1 MNYFVTL
8 GNNEPY
14 LKTIEDN
21 AFSSKASSE
30 ALRLKH
36 TVVCSQ
42 GGGLGPSSKVAL
54 KLRWRLLRR
63 WCEHCLDMSSPDH
76 DLCDSN
82 KSLMRQLVG
91 KEGGGKDNEEASAK
105 IPKEV
110 CGACKLEM
118 LPFHESEDRGDP
130 LKARCPGNH
139 VTRRCMRTLRI
150 CSDVTS
156 LLTCPLCSSIC
167 LVAFPTM
174 PCLFCE
180 ITLRE

>member
-1 MNYFVTL
+1 M
-8 GNNEPY
+8 
-14 LKTIEDN
+14 KTIEDD
-21 AFSSKASSE
+21 AFNLQASNE
-30 ALRLKH
+30 TLRLKH

-42 GGGLGPSSKVAL
+42 GGLGPSSIEAL

-63 WCEHCLDMSSPDH
+63 WCEHHLEMSSPDH
-76 DLCDSN
+76 ELSDSN

-91 KEGGGKDNEEASAK
+91 KEGGEGDEASTK
-105 IPKEV
+105 TPKEF
-110 CGACKLEM
+110 CDACKVEV
-118 LPFHESEDRGDP
+118 LPFRGSEDRGDP

-150 CSDVTS
+150 CSDVAS
-156 LLTCPLCSSIC
+156 VLTCPLCSSIC
-167 LVAFPTM
+167 LVTFPTM